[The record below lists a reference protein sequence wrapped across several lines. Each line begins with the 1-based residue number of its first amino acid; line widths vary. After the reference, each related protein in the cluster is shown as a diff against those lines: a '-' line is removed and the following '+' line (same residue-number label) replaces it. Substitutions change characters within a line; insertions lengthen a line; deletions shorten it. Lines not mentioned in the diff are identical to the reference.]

1 MVGNCLDNCLFCL
14 FSLGIL
20 IPGRA
25 NFPCSLQHFGAGT
38 FHFACYWALHSILKL
53 EPSILQTISSIL
65 YVVGTFLFVCYLQQ
79 HLEAVTFHFACQLQP
94 FGSWNLWFCM
104 IFAYICNILELE
116 SFIWHATS
124 ICKLLLVV
132 GCWLLSV
139 SCGFLFVL
147 LFLLQL
153 LYSCC
158 SCCRFCIVAT
168 AVVVVGGWCSWRN
181 TPKTVVVVLVWV

>member
-1 MVGNCLDNCLFCL
+1 MFHALCNIWSWNLSFCML
-14 FSLGIL
+14 LGF
-20 IPGRA
+20 A
-25 NFPCSLQHFGAGT
+25 QHFKARA
-38 FHFACYWALHSILKL
+38 FHFADYFQHFI
-53 EPSILQTISSIL
+53 
-65 YVVGTFLFVCYLQQ
+65 VGTVLFVCYLQQ
-79 HLEAVTFHFACQLQP
+79 HLEAVTFHFARQLQP
-94 FGSWNLWFCM
+94 FGSWNLWCCM
-104 IFAYICNILELE
+104 IFAYVCNILELE

-158 SCCRFCIVAT
+158 RCCSFCIVAT